1 MKKFRI
7 FSKIFCIIMLMALLL
22 VPVTAFAAEDSGKCI
37 NHVDENEDGIC
48 DILTCAEEIPSTM
61 DNVLTSLK
69 YLLVGM
75 VGIFIV
81 TGIIIL
87 VIYALAHFTNLEK
100 KPQSDGQEQ

>member
-1 MKKFRI
+1 MKSF
-7 FSKIFCIIMLMALLL
+7 KIFTKIFYILMIVVFVL
-22 VPVTAFAAEDSGKCI
+22 VPVTAFAASDGQCI
-37 NHVDENEDGIC
+37 NHVDENQDGIC
-48 DILTCAEEIPSTM
+48 DFITCAEQIPSTM

-87 VIYALAHFTNLEK
+87 VIYVLAHFTNLEK
-100 KPQSDGQEQ
+100 RSQSSSQEQ

>member
-1 MKKFRI
+1 
-7 FSKIFCIIMLMALLL
+7 
-22 VPVTAFAAEDSGKCI
+22 
-37 NHVDENEDGIC
+37 
-48 DILTCAEEIPSTM
+48 M